1 MFVRL
6 PSQRFPF
13 VATPRASCSQLEPHP
28 VAHRGPISLQMR
40 LARRI
45 SWVLALCTLY
55 TTSAALLPQTGVLR
69 GSHRV
74 SRTGGG
80 VRACDSE
87 ETRDSEEIPLH
98 RADGSRVDD
107 LRQDFRSKLSEMF
120 EREQM
125 QREEERANAPPSRAP
140 SAGGAPLDSDYVW
153 QVARSRHRP
162 TDQPIGKQMRR
173 PSSSPSPNSNPCP

>member
-1 MFVRL
+1 MCIFVRL
-6 PSQRFPF
+6 SSPRRIPY
-13 VATPRASCSQLEPHP
+13 VATPRASLS
-28 VAHRGPISLQMR
+28 ARGM
-40 LARRI
+40 ARRI

-87 ETRDSEEIPLH
+87 ETRDSEEIIPLH
-98 RADGSRVDD
+98 RADGSQVDD

-125 QREEERANAPPSRAP
+125 QREEERANAPSAAP

-162 TDQPIGKQMRR
+162 TDQPIGKQMGR

>member
-6 PSQRFPF
+6 SWNVFRSLLPLVQ
-13 VATPRASCSQLEPHP
+13 VCSQLEPHP

-74 SRTGGG
+74 PRTGGG

-87 ETRDSEEIPLH
+87 ETRDSEEIILH
-98 RADGSRVDD
+98 RANGSQVDD

-120 EREQM
+120 EREEM
-125 QREEERANAPPSRAP
+125 QREEERATPSRPAAP
-140 SAGGAPLDSDYVW
+140 SAAGAPLDSDYVW
-153 QVARSRHRP
+153 QVAR
-162 TDQPIGKQMRR
+162 
-173 PSSSPSPNSNPCP
+173 